1 MSTPAQLIQL
11 GSGEGPAFSAV
22 GDVYRM
28 LATGEQTGGAYVL
41 SEARVLPGGGP
52 PPHIH
57 HREDESFFVLEG
69 EVTFQLGDK
78 KVVAKPGAFIQGP
91 RGIPHAFKNES
102 AKPARMLIFVT
113 PPGFEKFMAEFATP
127 VPSFDSPPV
136 PVTPADIGK
145 LLGIAPKYGI
155 EILPPPH

>member
-1 MSTPAQLIQL
+1 MSNTAKLIQL
-11 GSGEGPAFSAV
+11 GAGEGPAFSAV
-22 GDVYRM
+22 GDVYRI
-28 LATGEQTGGAYVL
+28 LATGEQTGGTYAL
-41 SEARVLPGGGP
+41 CEARVLPGGGP

-69 EVTFQLGDK
+69 EIAFTLGDK
-78 KVVAKPGAFIQGP
+78 KVVAKPGSFIQGP

-102 AKPARMLIFVT
+102 HAPARMMILVT
-113 PPGFEKFMAEFATP
+113 PPGFDQFLAEFAQP

-136 PVTPADIGK
+136 PVTPADIQK
-145 LLGIAPKYGI
+145 LLEVAPKYGI